1 MRRDV
6 CLSVWG
12 QRPAT
17 DSIWLSILLLAP
29 SISQVHSQLK
39 TKQVK
44 NQQQKRVEKSA
55 LAWILVRWPL
65 GELGEEF
72 AAMDRPGY
80 WQLCLPINRT
90 VLAWFPVGSV
100 FQRQERRRAGQAVF
114 VLSGLAWTRNWDG
127 CKVKKGVRKSG
138 ICCMLIV

>member
-39 TKQVK
+39 TKKFK
-44 NQQQKRVEKSA
+44 NQQQKRVERK
-55 LAWILVRWPL
+55 VRWRGYSFGGRL
-65 GELGEEF
+65 GNWGRSL
-72 AAMDRPGY
+72 RPWIDQAIGSCACETD
-80 WQLCLPINRT
+80 QGT
-90 VLAWFPVGSV
+90 PVH
-100 FQRQERRRAGQAVF
+100 Q
-114 VLSGLAWTRNWDG
+114 
-127 CKVKKGVRKSG
+127 KKHPG
-138 ICCMLIV
+138 